1 MTDRPVEPLR
11 VDTVVLDVDGTLVD
25 TNYLHTVAWLR
36 AFRAAGRQVPA
47 WRIHRAIGMG
57 GDRLVAAVAGDDV
70 EHQDGDRI
78 RDLWEQEYDGLL
90 DEVAVFDGAVDLLE
104 ALRSRGLRI
113 VLASSGI
120 QRHTERAIELLDADR
135 LADAWTTSDDAESSK
150 PDPELIEVAVA
161 KVDGSS
167 ALLVGDSRWDVEAAT
182 HAGVPTVALLTGG
195 SSRAELDDAGAAWVF
210 EGPADFLQRLDAV
223 IAPPGDQV
231 A

>member
-1 MTDRPVEPLR
+1 MTDRHVQPLR

-36 AFRAAGRQVPA
+36 AFRAAGQQVPA

-70 EHQDGDRI
+70 EQQDGDRI

-120 QRHTERAIELLDADR
+120 QRHTEHAIDLLDADR

-195 SSRAELDDAGAAWVF
+195 SSRAELDGAGAAWVF
-210 EGPADFLQRLDAV
+210 EGPADLLQRLDAV
-223 IAPPGDQV
+223 IAPHGDQV